1 MKTINLKNNHRY
13 FPGIWLLITILL
25 LFVLLFSPIRNLGI
39 VFITLTA
46 LYVSIASY
54 SKFSNTE
61 DNRFRS
67 RARDLIYKN
76 RHKIS

>member
-1 MKTINLKNNHRY
+1 MKTLNLKNHHRY
-13 FPGIWLLITILL
+13 FPGIWLLVTILL

-39 VFITLTA
+39 VFITLMA

-54 SKFSNTE
+54 SKFSNTD

-67 RARDLIYKN
+67 RIRDLIYKN
-76 RHKIS
+76 HKIS